1 MVQDQIDLVWRQISE
16 IDSIGRTK
24 LVELCGGSRLQDL
37 LSGAR
42 TLAKLLT
49 AVRRSLDS
57 ATGSLQCDRMN
68 PIYIQAAHNALCTNA
83 ASASAYGFVL
93 FFALAIATMTMISLR
108 ASWLRNIVE
117 EKVFHDEDEVAEN
130 MILDEHEEYLNYISK
145 YKHEWQE
152 YKGIENSTFG
162 RRSDDGSFDDEDSR
176 GSIYFEGS
184 APRSSSRYGDDGS
197 RTDGEG
203 YNGSDECSVEGASGK
218 LVGLDSGAVPTSKAP
233 SPLVKVV
240 ARWPSVVKDVPRQP
254 RAGIDDID
262 DISFPSLPANKSG
275 SSSSIDEIDKFV
287 MPAPL
292 LPPRENPDFRDDD
305 QASIEAG
312 KQQAAPDMTDLVTMK
327 IFDKYVCE
335 TKRNQ
340 ADQNES
346 TVSPRGPGTPN
357 DRYDATVSDDDKG
370 DNIVGVDEI
379 EVTLSRF
386 GAESNTS
393 VGKSSREGKRSAKAA
408 LSGLSK
414 SRGPNIHRAQSAP
427 KPTTP
432 KWSGQ
437 TQITFTNSCDNRSRA
452 EI

>member
-1 MVQDQIDLVWRQISE
+1 VWRQISE

-24 LVELCGGSRLQDL
+24 LVELCGGTRLTDL

-49 AVRRSLDS
+49 SVRRSLDS
-57 ATGSLQCDRMN
+57 ASGSLQCDRMN

-152 YKGIENSTFG
+152 YKGFENSTFG
-162 RRSDDGSFDDEDSR
+162 RRSDDGSFDEEDSR

-218 LVGLDSGAVPTSKAP
+218 LAGLDSRGIPTSKAP
-233 SPLVKVV
+233 SPLVKDVG
-240 ARWPSVVKDVPRQP
+240 RWPSVVKDVPRLP
-254 RAGIDDID
+254 PAGIDDID

-287 MPAPL
+287 MPTPLL

-305 QASIEAG
+305 QASIEAD
-312 KQQAAPDMTDLVTMK
+312 KQQAAPDMTDLETMK

-335 TKRNQ
+335 TKCNQ
-340 ADQNES
+340 EPDQNKV

-357 DRYDATVSDDDKG
+357 DRYDATGSDDDKG
-370 DNIVGVDEI
+370 DNDVGVDEI
-379 EVTLSRF
+379 EVTLSLF
-386 GAESNTS
+386 GAESKKS

-408 LSGLSK
+408 LSGLST
-414 SRGPNIHRAQSAP
+414 SRGPNIYRAQSAP

-432 KWSGQ
+432 KWNGQ
-437 TQITFTNSCDNRSRA
+437 TQITFTNSCDNNRA